1 VVKKANF
8 SQIKEKVAREGVT
21 RRVFS
26 GEKSMMVLNTIKAFA
41 KPALHQ
47 HPHEQ
52 ITYIL
57 AGECDF
63 TLGEDLVRLGPG
75 DVILVPPDVP
85 HTLTP
90 LGQETIINLDVFT
103 PIRDDYL

>member
-1 VVKKANF
+1 MIKKANF
-8 SQIKEKVAREGVT
+8 SQIKEKIAREGVT

-26 GEKSMMVLNTIKAFA
+26 GEKSMVVLNTIQPFA

-63 TLGEDLVRLGPG
+63 TLGEEMVHMGPG
-75 DVILVPPDVP
+75 DVILVPPDIP

-90 LGQETIINLDVFT
+90 LGQETIVNLDVFT
-103 PIRDDYL
+103 PIREDYL